1 MMTSPESLDS
11 APLHQPSWEPPGGVL
26 VWIIVFLEVL
36 TFGGGIGVFLSQA
49 RDHAEVFHQDHALLN
64 QPLAFINTL
73 VLLTGGWCMANG
85 ITSLRAGVRPAALRW
100 VRLAMLTGLVFAVLK
115 GIEYSEK
122 ARHGTGFAQDEF
134 FTLYFL
140 LTSFHL
146 LHVLVAVVLLFF
158 MASGIKQGRYHRDDH
173 ENVEASGIFW
183 HMCDLIWLLLYPV
196 IYLL

>member
-1 MMTSPESLDS
+1 MTEER
-11 APLHQPSWEPPGGVL
+11 AIETEAGWEPPGGVL

-36 TFGGGIGVFLSQA
+36 TFGAGIVVFWFQA
-49 RDHAEVFHQDHALLN
+49 RDHVAEFQHGHALLN
-64 QPLAFINTL
+64 QPLAFLNTL

-85 ITSLRAGVRPAALRW
+85 ITSLREGLQTVALRW
-100 VRLAMLTGLVFAVLK
+100 VRMAMLTGLMFALLK
-115 GIEYSEK
+115 GVEYSDK
-122 ARHGTGFAQDEF
+122 ARHGIGFAQDEF

-158 MASGIKQGRYHRDDH
+158 MAGGIKRGRYHRDDH

-183 HMCDLIWLLLYPV
+183 HMCDLIWLLLYPM